1 MTWHWLMAHPS
12 SSRQAAICPSRVSYL
27 NSIWRRQ
34 MNQKTLPHFRPRF
47 SWVNCWPSW
56 EIRKGPSSSSPQRRN
71 WRRIT
76 RLVRTGPQ
84 TVAGNARTEIIL
96 EANRIEICSLSRG
109 GCRLKQLR
117 CRWITLSAFAL
128 LSSLSATAQV
138 SLYTVVDMALRNSTT
153 VRMAQ
158 ADVMRAAAGLTESKD
173 AYIPNVNFGSSL
185 GYSYGFPLGEPSV
198 FNVSS
203 QSLLYTFSQPDYI
216 RSARAAV
223 QSAEFS
229 LKDAREQV
237 VLDAS
242 LDYIQL
248 NKAQTTLATLD
259 QEKEYADKLVS
270 IEEDRV
276 LAGVESRMELTKAK
290 LTSARID
297 LQRIHLQ
304 NDTEMLRQQ
313 LAHLTGLPAAS
324 FVTNTNSIPSAPRIL
339 PGNEEKQHITMQN
352 AGVQAAQANAKSK
365 LYMSFGDAR
374 QIFRPQFYAG
384 GNYSMFAKFNNY
396 NQFYQHFQYNNFDI
410 GVQIKVTLFDAAIKA
425 RERRSAADF
434 ARASAQADQARDTTD
449 EQIFQLQK
457 SLTELAAQQRVTQLQ
472 AELAQDQLDV
482 IATRLADGSGSPGLA
497 PLTPK
502 DEQQAH
508 IEERE
513 RYADVLDA
521 NYAVLRAELS
531 LLRSTGSIED

>member
-1 MTWHWLMAHPS
+1 M
-12 SSRQAAICPSRVSYL
+12 
-27 NSIWRRQ
+27 
-34 MNQKTLPHFRPRF
+34 
-47 SWVNCWPSW
+47 
-56 EIRKGPSSSSPQRRN
+56 
-71 WRRIT
+71 
-76 RLVRTGPQ
+76 VRTGPQ

-96 EANRIEICSLSRG
+96 EVNRIEICSLSRG
-109 GCRLKQLR
+109 GCRLKRLR
-117 CRWITLSAFAL
+117 CRWIALSAVAL

-153 VRMAQ
+153 VRIAQ
-158 ADVMRAAAGLTESKD
+158 ADVLRAAAGLTESKD

-259 QEKEYADKLVS
+259 QEKEYADKLIS

-276 LAGVESRMELTKAK
+276 LAGVESRMELTRAK

-339 PGNEEKQHITMQN
+339 PENEGKLQTTMQN

-384 GNYSMFAKFNNY
+384 GNYSLFAKFNNY
-396 NQFYQHFQYNNFDI
+396 NEFYQHFQYNNFDI

-449 EQIFQLQK
+449 EQIFQLHN
-457 SLTELAAQQRVTQLQ
+457 SLTELAAQQRVAQLQ
-472 AELAQDQLDV
+472 AELAQDQLDA
-482 IATRLADGSGSPGLA
+482 IATQLTDGSGSANVP
-497 PLTPK
+497 PRSPK
-502 DEQQAH
+502 DELQAR
-508 IEERE
+508 IEERL
-513 RYADVLDA
+513 RYEDVLDA

-531 LLRSTGSIED
+531 LLRSTGDIEDWAKSGGK